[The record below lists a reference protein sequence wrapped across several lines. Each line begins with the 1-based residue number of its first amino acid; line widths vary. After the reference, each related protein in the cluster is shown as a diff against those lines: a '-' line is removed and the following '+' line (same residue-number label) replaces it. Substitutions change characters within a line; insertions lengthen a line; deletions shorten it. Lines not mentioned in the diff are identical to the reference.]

1 MPQQRVKLAHDCY
14 SEWKFIPAG
23 VPQGTKLGPWLF
35 MLMIDEIDV
44 TNIDLWKF
52 MDDTTMAE
60 CAHKKEISKLQDI
73 VEDIIIK
80 TQANKFQLNGT
91 KCKERRI
98 SFAKKGLQFHP
109 DCHKWETNWNS
120 NKC

>member
-1 MPQQRVKLAHDCY
+1 
-14 SEWKFIPAG
+14 
-23 VPQGTKLGPWLF
+23 
-35 MLMIDEIDV
+35 
-44 TNIDLWKF
+44 
-52 MDDTTMAE
+52 MAE

-98 SFAKKGLQFHP
+98 SFAKKGLHFTP
-109 DCHKWETNWNS
+109 IVINGKPIETVTSAKLLSLNIS
-120 NKC
+120 TDLK